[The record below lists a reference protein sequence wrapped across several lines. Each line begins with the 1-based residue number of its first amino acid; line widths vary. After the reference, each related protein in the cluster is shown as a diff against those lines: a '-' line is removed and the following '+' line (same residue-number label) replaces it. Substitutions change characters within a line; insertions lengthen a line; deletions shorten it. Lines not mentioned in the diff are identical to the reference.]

1 MNKVYSTG
9 KLIINENVL
18 KADTNSLVW
27 SYLVM
32 DMYGETI
39 SRYSR
44 IFRCSKVNSV
54 CLLTNLIDQL
64 KHIHT
69 AGFIHNDIKPDNIV
83 FKNEACSGSAI
94 RLIDF
99 GETSPYLNSNGVH
112 FKETDRCI
120 NTGNIL
126 ISSCSKLE
134 NKIPSRK
141 DDMIGLAYM
150 VLFLID
156 SLPYQAYYFD
166 NIDQISYKKVKAH
179 LYQMKVKAKAEDYCT
194 KETEFLLPYLEEVF
208 GMDYESEPD
217 YGKLKFLLVKS
228 LLEEGIVPL
237 KNALC
242 SDYEP
247 REKTNEFRLEEDE
260 SSHACGFD
268 ISANKLPLR

>member
-9 KLIINENVL
+9 ELIINENVL
-18 KADTNSLVW
+18 KGNSNSLVW

-39 SRYSR
+39 SHYKH

-64 KHIHT
+64 KHVHI

-83 FKNEACSGSAI
+83 FEKNVGTNGAI

-99 GETSPYLNSNGVH
+99 GETATYLNSKGVH
-112 FKETDRCI
+112 FKESDRCMH
-120 NTGNIL
+120 TGNIL

-150 VLFLID
+150 VVFLID
-156 SLPYQAYYFD
+156 SLPYQDYYFD
-166 NIDQISYKKVKAH
+166 NIGQISFEKIKSH
-179 LYQMKVKAKAEDYCT
+179 LYKMKTKAKAEDYCT
-194 KETEFLLPYLEEVF
+194 KETQLLLPYLEEVF
-208 GMDYESEPD
+208 KIDYESEPN
-217 YGKLKFLLVKS
+217 YSKLKFLLVRS

-237 KNALC
+237 KNVLC

-247 REKTNEFRLEEDE
+247 GEKANEFCLEED
-260 SSHACGFD
+260 
-268 ISANKLPLR
+268 